1 MKAKKE
7 KKGFFLTRWIKKLCV
22 WADEKLFPVVGMGEP
37 TYVPMWWAFCVSFV
51 GGLLIGVQS
60 FFSSNPE
67 SRFPLIVM
75 IVALLAVAAI
85 CVLYLLKDLKRFETV
100 GMKVGRCAYLV
111 FLVGV
116 AFAVGFYLA
125 MIVLMIVICLFV
137 LWLCLGMIF
146 GFDDDKKGNKKEVKL
161 DDGTVLKVE
170 KGVLGEEYYSDK
182 YTGHSYEKNNDG
194 TFSPK

>member
-1 MKAKKE
+1 
-7 KKGFFLTRWIKKLCV
+7 
-22 WADEKLFPVVGMGEP
+22 
-37 TYVPMWWAFCVSFV
+37 
-51 GGLLIGVQS
+51 
-60 FFSSNPE
+60 
-67 SRFPLIVM
+67 
-75 IVALLAVAAI
+75 
-85 CVLYLLKDLKRFETV
+85 
-100 GMKVGRCAYLV
+100 
-111 FLVGV
+111 
-116 AFAVGFYLA
+116 
-125 MIVLMIVICLFV
+125 V